1 MAARALAETRSL
13 RALRALRRIDEREPA
28 PAGGLETVKHFF
40 GADGQCGAGDL
51 ARAGIRAIDAGH
63 E

>member
-1 MAARALAETRSL
+1 M
-13 RALRALRRIDEREPA
+13 
-28 PAGGLETVKHFF
+28 KHFF

-51 ARAGIRAIDAGH
+51 ARGGIRAIEAGH